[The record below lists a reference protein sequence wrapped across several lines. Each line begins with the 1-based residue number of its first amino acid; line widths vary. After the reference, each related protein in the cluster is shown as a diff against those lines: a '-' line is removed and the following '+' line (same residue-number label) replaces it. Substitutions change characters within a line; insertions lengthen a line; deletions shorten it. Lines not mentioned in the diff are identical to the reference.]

1 MKTFLL
7 SALLASACAL
17 STQAHAGGPL
27 TRCGWVSNPTPG
39 NWYLSDSDGD
49 WTLATQ
55 GGDEEA
61 MGMDV
66 IGDISAGDYEATNG
80 NYGYACGCM
89 KVIDDPAS
97 MRILEI
103 FSFRQSRLAKCEK
116 DPNLPSPR

>member
-1 MKTFLL
+1 MKTYLL
-7 SALLASACAL
+7 SGLLVVTCLVSAPTYA
-17 STQAHAGGPL
+17 AGPL

-55 GGDEEA
+55 GSDQEA
-61 MGMDV
+61 GGMDL

-89 KVIDDPAS
+89 KVLDDPS
-97 MRILEI
+97 NMRIIEVL
-103 FSFRQSRLAKCEK
+103 SFRQSRLSKCAS
-116 DPNLPSPR
+116 DPKLPAPQ

>member
-7 SALLASACAL
+7 SSVLIASSLFAAN
-17 STQAHAGGPL
+17 AEAAGPL

-55 GGDEEA
+55 GSDEEA

-89 KVIDDPAS
+89 KVRDDPAS
-97 MRILEI
+97 MRILEV
-103 FSFRQSRLAKCEK
+103 FSFRQSKLAKCEK

>member
-7 SALLASACAL
+7 SALIA
-17 STQAHAGGPL
+17 AGSMVATEAFANGPL

-55 GGDEEA
+55 GSDEEA
-61 MGMDV
+61 KGMDV
-66 IGDISAGDYEATNG
+66 IGDISAGDYKATNG

-89 KVIDDPAS
+89 KVRDDPSS
-97 MRILEI
+97 MRILEVM
-103 FSFRQSRLAKCEK
+103 SFRQSRLAKCAN
-116 DPNLPSPR
+116 DPKLPSPD

>member
-1 MKTFLL
+1 MKTLLL
-7 SALLASACAL
+7 SGFIAVTCLI
-17 STQAHAGGPL
+17 STETFAGGPL

-55 GGDEEA
+55 GGDQEA

-89 KVIDDPAS
+89 KVRDDPSS
-97 MRILEI
+97 MRILEV
-103 FSFRQSRLAKCEK
+103 FSFRQSRLSKCAK
-116 DPNLPSPR
+116 DPNLPSPQ

>member
-1 MKTFLL
+1 MKNLLL
-7 SALLASACAL
+7 SAAFATACLVTFDA
-17 STQAHAGGPL
+17 QAGGPL

-66 IGDISAGDYEATNG
+66 IGDISAGDYQATNG

-89 KVIDDPAS
+89 KVRDDPAT
-97 MRILEI
+97 MRILEV
-103 FSFRQSRLAKCEK
+103 FSFRQSRLAKCVN
-116 DPNLPSPR
+116 DPNLPSPQ

>member
-1 MKTFLL
+1 MKTLLL
-7 SALLASACAL
+7 SGFIAVTCLI
-17 STQAHAGGPL
+17 STETFAGGPL

-55 GGDEEA
+55 GGDQEA

-89 KVIDDPAS
+89 KVRDDPSS
-97 MRILEI
+97 MRILEV
-103 FSFRQSRLAKCEK
+103 FSFRQSRLSKCAN
-116 DPNLPSPR
+116 DPNLPSPQ